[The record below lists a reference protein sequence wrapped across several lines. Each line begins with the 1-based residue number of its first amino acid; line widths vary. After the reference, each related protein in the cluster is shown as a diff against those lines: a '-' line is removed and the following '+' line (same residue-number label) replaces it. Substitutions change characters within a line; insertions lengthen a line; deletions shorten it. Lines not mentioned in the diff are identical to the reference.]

1 MTQCPYCAQPELSLF
16 VVAGNSGS
24 PGCGTILEA
33 GSYLGTD
40 SGAACYNAAVG
51 GKDTMNPGQFLPIV
65 LAISTT
71 VGLIVAAR
79 RLKKEGPQ
87 KAQELYR
94 HLDAIGVEVSMPE
107 EPVSQTTTGHKRP
120 WGQKLVGTIK
130 LIGSNVDSIDVIGT
144 ASQYGINYYLEYLVR
159 ISGFVGPK
167 KKTRM
172 VKKKTSFFGGMVA
185 DIEWK
190 GDDSLAQRL
199 NYDYQLKEKL
209 LHMGPDALK
218 GSIVAMPEVKHGYA
232 RVRTSYS
239 LPTRAVFE
247 NIDTIARHIR
257 SEW

>member
-1 MTQCPYCAQPELSLF
+1 
-16 VVAGNSGS
+16 
-24 PGCGTILEA
+24 
-33 GSYLGTD
+33 
-40 SGAACYNAAVG
+40 
-51 GKDTMNPGQFLPIV
+51 MNPGQILPIV
-65 LAISTT
+65 LAMSTA

-87 KAQELYR
+87 KEQELYR
-94 HLDAIGVEVSMPE
+94 HLDGMGVKVSVPE
-107 EPVSQTTTGHKRP
+107 ELVNQTTTGHKRP
-120 WGQKLVGTIK
+120 WGQKPVGTIK

-144 ASQYGINYYLEYLVR
+144 ASQYGINYYLDYLVR
-159 ISGFVGPK
+159 ISGFFGTK

-218 GSIVAMPEVKHGYA
+218 GSIVAVPEVKHGYA
-232 RVRTSYS
+232 RLRTSYS
-239 LPTRAVFE
+239 LLTRTMFE

>member
-1 MTQCPYCAQPELSLF
+1 
-16 VVAGNSGS
+16 
-24 PGCGTILEA
+24 
-33 GSYLGTD
+33 
-40 SGAACYNAAVG
+40 
-51 GKDTMNPGQFLPIV
+51 MNPGQILPIV
-65 LAISTT
+65 LAMSTA

-87 KAQELYR
+87 KEQELYR
-94 HLDAIGVEVSMPE
+94 HLDGMGVKVSVPE
-107 EPVSQTTTGHKRP
+107 ELVNQTTTGHKRP
-120 WGQKLVGTIK
+120 WGQKPVGTIK

-144 ASQYGINYYLEYLVR
+144 ASQYGINYYLDYLVR
-159 ISGFVGPK
+159 ISGFFG
-167 KKTRM
+167 T
-172 VKKKTSFFGGMVA
+172 KKKTSFFGGMVA

-218 GSIVAMPEVKHGYA
+218 GSIVAVPEVKHGYA
-232 RVRTSYS
+232 RLRTSYS
-239 LPTRAVFE
+239 LLTRTMFE